1 MTQIKL
7 RYVKRYADRHNK
19 VRYYFRRGSQKG
31 ALPGL
36 PGSAEFMSAYQAF
49 LGSEEVQPKTIPTSE
64 RSFGRL
70 ITVFYASRKYKDVK
84 RSSRRTYGYAL
95 EPLAAAY
102 GHEPAQMTHQQA
114 EKLIADIG
122 ASKPALANLSRAVLR
137 MAYNVAVKEGLVE
150 YNPFIGI
157 RAFKTGTHHTWT
169 EGELRQFEQCWKIG
183 TRQRLAY
190 ELLLCLDQRTGD
202 TARMKRSDIENG
214 ELHVIQEKTGTALV
228 LPVTQEL
235 VTAMRA
241 CPQNG
246 FHLICQQ
253 NGRPLTTHGLASIM
267 NRAIKKAGLPGRCV
281 PHGLRKAAIRRM
293 AEDGKSAKEIAAVSG
308 HKTLRE
314 IERYTEAADQ
324 RLLAR
329 RALNKG

>member
-1 MTQIKL
+1 MTHINL
-7 RYVKRYADRHNK
+7 RYVKRYADRHGK
-19 VRYYFRRGSQKG
+19 LRHYFRRGNQKG
-31 ALPGL
+31 SLPGL
-36 PGSAEFMSAYQAF
+36 PGSPEFMEAYANY
-49 LGSEEVQPKTIPTSE
+49 LGSEEAQPKTIPTAE
-64 RSFGRL
+64 HTFGRL
-70 ITVFYASRKYKDVK
+70 VTAFYASRKYKDVK
-84 RSSRRTYGYAL
+84 RSSQRTYGYAL

-102 GHEPAQMTHQQA
+102 GHLEAQITHQQA

-122 ASKPALANLSRAVLR
+122 ASKPALANLTRAVLR
-137 MAYNVAVKEGLVE
+137 MVYNVAVKERLVE

-157 RAFKTGTHHTWT
+157 RAFKTGTIHTWT
-169 EGELRQFEQCWKIG
+169 ESELRQFEDYWKIG

-214 ELHVIQEKTGTALV
+214 ELHVVQEKTGTPLI
-228 LPVTQEL
+228 LPVTQNL
-235 VTAMRA
+235 VLAMRA

-253 NGRPLTTHGLASIM
+253 NGRPLSTNGLAAIM
-267 NRAIKKAGLPGRCV
+267 NRAIKKCGLPGRCV

-293 AEDGKSAKEIAAVSG
+293 AEDGKSTKEISAVSG
-308 HKTLRE
+308 HKSLKE
-314 IERYTEAADQ
+314 IERYSQAADQ

-329 RALNKG
+329 RAMNKG